1 MERIRVSIPVGEPFI
16 DGDFQF
22 VGAMEGAATDHS
34 LSDEGEES
42 FDLIQPG
49 TAGGSEMEVKTL
61 PLLRLHPALYLGAF
75 VSAVVVHDEVNF
87 PFGWQCFLQVIQEA
101 DELPA
106 AVAGLAGPDHLAI
119 ENVEGGEQ
127 GTGAVSPVIMGLPFG

>member
-1 MERIRVSIPVGEPFI
+1 
-16 DGDFQF
+16 
-22 VGAMEGAATDHS
+22 MEGAATDHS

-75 VSAVVVHDEVNF
+75 VSAVVVHDKVHVK
-87 PFGWQCFLQVIQEA
+87 FGGQFLFQLIEET
-101 DELPA
+101 DKFTA
-106 AVAGLAGPDHLAI
+106 AVAGLAGANYPAI
-119 ENVEGGEQ
+119 ENVKGGKQ
-127 GTGAVSPVIMGLPFG
+127 GFCCTLVFH